1 MTKSDRP
8 ATVADGENHAAVS
21 DRAETVLER
30 LRTEPRAHAVAVGI
44 AIAIGL
50 LLSWLHWFGLVL
62 GGGLIG
68 LVSATLPRA
77 ALGAV
82 GFGVLVLVVFALSLG
97 GSLRPVLEMTP
108 VVYLTVASAIGLPLF
123 GSLLRGLV

>member
-1 MTKSDRP
+1 M
-8 ATVADGENHAAVS
+8 ADGENHAAVS
-21 DRAETVLER
+21 ERVETVLER

-50 LLSWLHWFGLVL
+50 VLSWLHWFGLVL

-82 GFGVLVLVVFALSLG
+82 GFGALVLVVFALSLG